1 MPDNPSENIAR
12 SRSDLSQFLI
22 HLTRNGSFQIYE
34 PFRKNPGHYLFR
46 GGDIQ
51 EAKPALN
58 AILSEQMIRA
68 RAPFGHFKFQIPVG
82 YQSRGMMPL
91 EWLQCVC
98 FSETPI
104 SELRS
109 FYRATQQSS
118 RINQY
123 QKYGLAFSQ
132 AFIRSRGGHPLLY
145 FDSSRDDTTAAIN
158 KTGEPANRPT
168 TRPLLPLCEP
178 FGLKRSAEG
187 TIPNN
192 NDIVDFR
199 WEREWRH
206 VGDFRFEHTE
216 VAFGLCPAREIN
228 EMEHSVNGAFTF
240 IDPDWEPEQIRQHF
254 QKQGHTE
261 LAETF

>member
-1 MPDNPSENIAR
+1 MPDNPSENVTQ
-12 SRSDLSQFLI
+12 SRADLSQFLI
-22 HLTRNGSFQIYE
+22 HLTRTGSFQIYE
-34 PFRKNPGHYLFR
+34 PFRRNPGHYLFH
-46 GGDIQ
+46 GGDTQ
-51 EAKPALN
+51 TAKAALTS
-58 AILSEQMIRA
+58 ILSEGTIRA

-109 FYRATQQSS
+109 FYKATQQDS

-123 QKYGLAFSQ
+123 QKYGIAFTQ
-132 AFIRSRGGHPLLY
+132 AFVRSRGGHPLLY
-145 FDSSRDDTTAAIN
+145 FDSYRDDAVTAIN
-158 KTGEPANRPT
+158 KIGEPVNRAA

-178 FGLKRSAEG
+178 FGRKRSAEG
-187 TIPNN
+187 VLQEGF
-192 NDIVDFR
+192 VDFR

-206 VGDFRFEHTE
+206 IGNFRFDHTE
-216 VAFGLCPAREIN
+216 TAFGLCPANEIN
-228 EMEHSVNGAFTF
+228 EMERSVSGAFTF

-254 QKQGHTE
+254 RQRGQLE
-261 LAETF
+261 LAEAF